1 MFLIVLIIALICV
14 VIIWELWIC
23 EGAHL
28 GRGFVVWLYDL
39 AANRY
44 DGIKQFDFD
53 WENRILGEPLADLL
67 AGLEDAR
74 VLDMGAG
81 TGRLTRTLLPI
92 TRFQGSIINLEP
104 SKRMLELGRSHTN
117 SDRAI
122 WLQGY
127 AVPLPFEEGTF
138 DLVVSLE
145 VLEFTPD
152 PKSTLEELIRV
163 LQPGGWLI
171 ITHRVGWEAKWILGR
186 TLPRE
191 GFGPFLEG
199 AGLDEVII
207 YPWQVDYDLAWA
219 RKPYTDSIE
228 AQSPS

>member
-1 MFLIVLIIALICV
+1 MLWITLAIALISV
-14 VIIWELWIC
+14 VMIWELWIC

-39 AANRY
+39 AATRY

-67 AGLEDAR
+67 VGLEDAR

-81 TGRLTRTLLPI
+81 TGRLSRTLLPI
-92 TRFQGSIINLEP
+92 TRFQGSVFNLEP
-104 SKRMLELGRSHTN
+104 SKQMLNIGRRHTN

-127 AVPLPFEEGTF
+127 AVPLPFEEEVF

-171 ITHRVGWEAKWILGR
+171 ITHRIGWEAKWIFGR

-191 GFGPFLEG
+191 GFRPFLEH

-219 RKPYTDSIE
+219 RKPITQPIE
-228 AQSPS
+228 VEALT